1 MLSLTLKICF
11 FYCRENLENFLET
24 KEMAGMDFNGGWA
37 NPARILIN
45 FYIGLFALAV
55 PIFYGLIFWFR
66 RVHAV
71 TNLGYLILLLLRKY
85 IRVIKII
92 KQEIF
97 HF

>member
-1 MLSLTLKICF
+1 MLSLTLKIRF

-71 TNLGYLILLLLRKY
+71 TNLGYLILALTNESSCSCEN
-85 IRVIKII
+85 I
-92 KQEIF
+92 
-97 HF
+97 